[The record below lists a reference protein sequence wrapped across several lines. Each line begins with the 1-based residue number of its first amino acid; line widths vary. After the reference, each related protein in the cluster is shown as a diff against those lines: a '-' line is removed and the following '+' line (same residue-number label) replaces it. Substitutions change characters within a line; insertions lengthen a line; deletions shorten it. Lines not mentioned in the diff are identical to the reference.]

1 MATTIRSSA
10 LDFNNIKN
18 NLKTY
23 FASKSEFTDYNFEAS
38 GLSNLLDVLAYNTHL
53 NALIANFALNESY
66 LGTAQLRSSI
76 VSIAEG
82 LGYIPDTTTA
92 SQAVVNITFTSD
104 AVGRPN
110 SVILPAGTQ
119 FTSSVDDIT
128 YTFQTTENYTAT
140 DDGTGNYQFLNDN
153 GSNELVL
160 YEGTRKV
167 KTFYVGETVDNPVY
181 IIPDKFLDAD
191 TVSVE
196 VFPSATAI
204 DGQVTY
210 ENILNARTIS
220 ANSTIYI
227 MKEAPNEFFEL
238 SFGDGVTFGVA
249 PQAGNKIVFTYI
261 STNGAVAN
269 SATLFTPVANFT
281 SGSID
286 SEMVV
291 TTVTASVGGDTKE
304 NIESIRQNAPFQYS
318 AQNRMV
324 TAADY
329 SALILRNFSTL
340 IRDIKAWGGEDNIL
354 PDFGAVYVS
363 ILFEEDVTAETQ
375 TSVKRQI
382 VDLSDQLAIISFRL
396 DFTDPVITYIVSDVF
411 FQFNPNLTTLTLNTV
426 TSSINQIIAQYFE
439 DATGGFEE
447 SFRRSN
453 MLTRVDEFSPA
464 VLSSRANIRMQQRIT
479 PNLFAINNFNLRFP
493 VSIAV
498 PDDREYIFSS
508 SSFNY
513 NNQVCGLRNRLNS
526 NVLEVFNITT
536 QAVVVDNVGSYNPAD
551 GTVSIVGFEPS
562 SIIGGDT
569 FIKVNC
575 IPANQS
581 AISPIRNDVLDFD
594 ADLSSASGVI
604 VTAQN

>member
-396 DFTDPVITYIVSDVF
+396 EFTDPVITYIVSDVF